1 MRSVDRSALFSS
13 STVFFVVARWF
24 VIESNISSNSY
35 RTVFWPFMKDKSER
49 KILFFNFLFL
59 FLAWI
64 YLRLVYLY
72 RYQTDCECQTK
83 IHSHR
88 PSKKPA
94 LTFIPFAK
102 TVKHFS
108 TKGVYFAFVTVALR
122 FNVVPLAW
130 YVINVTFKTRNILWN
145 F

>member
-1 MRSVDRSALFSS
+1 MTIEAHLVWEAWTGVHYSLYS
-13 STVFFVVARWF
+13 FFVVARWF

-72 RYQTDCECQTK
+72 RYQTDCECPTK

-94 LTFIPFAK
+94 LTFIHFAK

-108 TKGVYFAFVTVALR
+108 TKGVYFAFVTVAFQCCTISMICHQR
-122 FNVVPLAW
+122 HV
-130 YVINVTFKTRNILWN
+130 
-145 F
+145 